1 MKNIKRYRDFLLENN
16 SIKIEM
22 PLPYDIINISNQYIK
37 NDKNIFVVGGAVRDF
52 LQGKT
57 PKDYDLVTNAL
68 PNESK
73 KILNEFDVSDEQGK
87 NFGVIRVYTKDEP
100 NGYEIASYR
109 KDISLGR
116 DTKGD
121 DQKVEMGNHITIE
134 DDCMRRDLTINA
146 LFYNIEKKE
155 IVDIVGGVNDIKNNV
170 IKSVGNPIERF
181 KEDRLRI
188 CRIFRFTA
196 RSNGKI
202 DKQTS
207 DAIKSDNRL
216 VGVGPKEDV
225 SAERIWDEIKKSFTQ
240 CKKFSIYLTLLNEY
254 NMWSQ
259 VFPGVKINKDIQDS
273 KYLEVYL
280 ANLLK
285 DNDASTLF
293 NKMVQNFKIEIDIS
307 RKVIFLISLLSLNVD
322 NIIDIYKK
330 KQIARVSDDVILD
343 WYNINNITNKI
354 HMAFLEYKPSISAE
368 DLMSKG
374 FRGPEL
380 GKEIKRLESEKFKQM
395 YK

>member
-1 MKNIKRYRDFLLENN
+1 MKKIKNYKDFLLENN

-37 NDKNIFVVGGAVRDF
+37 NGKNIFVVGGAVRDF

-68 PNESK
+68 PSESK
-73 KILNEFDVSDEQGK
+73 KILNEFNVSDEQGK

-109 KDISLGR
+109 KDISMGR
-116 DTKGD
+116 DTKGN

-170 IKSVGNPIERF
+170 IKAVGNPIERF

-216 VGVGPKEDV
+216 IGVGPKEDV
-225 SAERIWDEIKKSFTQ
+225 SAERIWDEVKKSFAQ
-240 CKKFSIYLTLLNEY
+240 CKNFSIYLTLLNEY
-254 NMWSQ
+254 NMWPQ
-259 VFPGVKINKDIQDS
+259 ILPGVNINEDIKDS
-273 KYLEVYL
+273 KFLEVYL
-280 ANLLK
+280 SNILINNNPDKLL
-285 DNDASTLF
+285 
-293 NKMVQNFKIEIDIS
+293 NKLVQEFKIEVDMA
-307 RKVIFLISLLSLNVD
+307 RKIVFLISLINLDTNNV
-322 NIIDIYKK
+322 IDLYKK
-330 KQIARVSDDVILD
+330 RQVARVSDDVILD
-343 WYNINNITNKI
+343 WYKVNNISDKI
-354 HMAFLEYKPSISAE
+354 HMAFLKYKPSVDSK
-368 DLMSKG
+368 DLMDKG
-374 FRGPEL
+374 FQGAQL
-380 GKEIKRLESEKFKQM
+380 GAEIKRLEIEKFKQIL
-395 YK
+395 

>member
-1 MKNIKRYRDFLLENN
+1 MKKIKNYKDFLLENN

-37 NDKNIFVVGGAVRDF
+37 NGKNIFVVGGAVRDF

-68 PNESK
+68 PSESK
-73 KILNEFDVSDEQGK
+73 KILNEFNVSDEQGK

-109 KDISLGR
+109 KDISMGR
-116 DTKGD
+116 DTKGN

-170 IKSVGNPIERF
+170 IKAVGNPIERF

-216 VGVGPKEDV
+216 IGVGPKEDV
-225 SAERIWDEIKKSFTQ
+225 SAERIWDEVKKSFAQ
-240 CKKFSIYLTLLNEY
+240 CKNFSIYLTLLNEY
-254 NMWSQ
+254 NMWPQ
-259 VFPGVKINKDIQDS
+259 ILPGVNINEDIKDS
-273 KYLEVYL
+273 KFLEVYL
-280 ANLLK
+280 SNILINNNPDKLL
-285 DNDASTLF
+285 
-293 NKMVQNFKIEIDIS
+293 NKLVQKFKIEVDMA
-307 RKVIFLISLLSLNVD
+307 RKIVFLISLINLDINNV
-322 NIIDIYKK
+322 IDLYKK

-343 WYNINNITNKI
+343 WYKVNNISDKI
-354 HMAFLEYKPSISAE
+354 HMAFLKYKPSVDSKK
-368 DLMSKG
+368 LMDKG
-374 FRGPEL
+374 FQGAQL
-380 GKEIKRLESEKFKQM
+380 GAEIKRLEIEKFKRM
-395 YK
+395 L

>member
-1 MKNIKRYRDFLLENN
+1 MKKIKNYKDFLLENN

-37 NDKNIFVVGGAVRDF
+37 NGKNIFVVGGAVRDF

-68 PNESK
+68 PSESK
-73 KILNEFDVSDEQGK
+73 KILNEFNVSDEQGK

-109 KDISLGR
+109 KDISMGR
-116 DTKGD
+116 DTKGN

-170 IKSVGNPIERF
+170 IKAVGNPIERF

-216 VGVGPKEDV
+216 IGVGPKEDV
-225 SAERIWDEIKKSFTQ
+225 SAERIWDEVKKSFAQ
-240 CKKFSIYLTLLNEY
+240 CKNFSIYLTLLNEY
-254 NMWSQ
+254 NMWPQ
-259 VFPGVKINKDIQDS
+259 ILPGVNINEDIKDS
-273 KYLEVYL
+273 KFLEVYL
-280 ANLLK
+280 SNILINNNPDKLL
-285 DNDASTLF
+285 
-293 NKMVQNFKIEIDIS
+293 NKLVQEFKIEVDMA
-307 RKVIFLISLLSLNVD
+307 RKVVFLILLINLNINNV
-322 NIIDIYKK
+322 IELYKK
-330 KQIARVSDDVILD
+330 KQVAIVSDDVILD
-343 WYNINNITNKI
+343 WYKINGITDKV
-354 HMAFLEYKPSISAE
+354 HMAFMKYKPSVDSKE
-368 DLMSKG
+368 LMDKG
-374 FRGPEL
+374 LQGAQL
-380 GKEIKRLESEKFKQM
+380 GAEIKRLEIEKFKQM
-395 YK
+395 L

>member
-1 MKNIKRYRDFLLENN
+1 MKKIKNYKDFLLENN

-37 NDKNIFVVGGAVRDF
+37 NGKNIFVVGGAVRDF

-68 PNESK
+68 PSESK
-73 KILNEFDVSDEQGK
+73 KILNEFNVSDEQGK

-109 KDISLGR
+109 KDISMGR
-116 DTKGD
+116 DTKGN

-134 DDCMRRDLTINA
+134 DDCMRRNLTINA

-170 IKSVGNPIERF
+170 IKAVGNPIERF

-216 VGVGPKEDV
+216 IGVGPKEDV
-225 SAERIWDEIKKSFTQ
+225 SAERIWDEVKKSFAQ
-240 CKKFSIYLTLLNEY
+240 CKNFSIYLTLLNEY
-254 NMWSQ
+254 NMWPQ
-259 VFPGVKINKDIQDS
+259 ILPGVNINEDIKDS
-273 KYLEVYL
+273 KFLEVYL
-280 ANLLK
+280 SNILINNNPDKLL
-285 DNDASTLF
+285 
-293 NKMVQNFKIEIDIS
+293 NKLVQKFKIEVDMA
-307 RKVIFLISLLSLNVD
+307 RKIVFLISLINLDINNV
-322 NIIDIYKK
+322 IDLYKK

-343 WYNINNITNKI
+343 WYKVNNISDKI
-354 HMAFLEYKPSISAE
+354 HMAFLKYKPSVDSKK
-368 DLMSKG
+368 LMDKG
-374 FRGPEL
+374 FQGAQL
-380 GKEIKRLESEKFKQM
+380 GAEIKRLEIEKFKRM
-395 YK
+395 L

>member
-170 IKSVGNPIERF
+170 IKAVGNPIERF

-216 VGVGPKEDV
+216 IGVGPKEDV
-225 SAERIWDEIKKSFTQ
+225 SAERIWDEVKKSFAQ
-240 CKKFSIYLTLLNEY
+240 CKNFSIYLTLLNEY
-254 NMWSQ
+254 NMWPQ
-259 VFPGVKINKDIQDS
+259 ILPGVNINEDIKDS
-273 KYLEVYL
+273 KFLEVYL
-280 ANLLK
+280 SNILINNNPDKLL
-285 DNDASTLF
+285 
-293 NKMVQNFKIEIDIS
+293 NKLVQEFKIEVDMA
-307 RKVIFLISLLSLNVD
+307 RKIVFLISLINLDTNNV
-322 NIIDIYKK
+322 IDLYKK
-330 KQIARVSDDVILD
+330 RQVARVSDDVILD
-343 WYNINNITNKI
+343 WYKVNNISDKI
-354 HMAFLEYKPSISAE
+354 HMAFLKYKPSVDSK
-368 DLMSKG
+368 DLMDKG
-374 FRGPEL
+374 FQGAQL
-380 GKEIKRLESEKFKQM
+380 GAEIKRLEIEKFKQIL
-395 YK
+395 